1 MKHCVLSKSKRVH
14 TYQAKSNSQYSYY
27 VKTRLVNNAVLSRS
41 SFNLFE
47 LRSLQSCN
55 RTDQKNYRRYDET
68 MELSVVLPVC
78 RASTSIL
85 GERKSRS
92 LSNNASIFI
101 SAQCDNDASECLA
114 QPTLRTS
121 IVAIHATE
129 FVSPCLGIDAV
140 FLAFTIYNLD
150 LTPSNRNLTSLSAL
164 VDGLHSSNRL
174 INSVISPY
182 SSVRT

>member
-1 MKHCVLSKSKRVH
+1 MCTEFEDLVAGPFEMKHCVLSKSKRVH

-92 LSNNASIFI
+92 LSNNASI
-101 SAQCDNDASECLA
+101 L
-114 QPTLRTS
+114 
-121 IVAIHATE
+121 
-129 FVSPCLGIDAV
+129 SP
-140 FLAFTIYNLD
+140 
-150 LTPSNRNLTSLSAL
+150 RNVTMMQA
-164 VDGLHSSNRL
+164 NA
-174 INSVISPY
+174 
-182 SSVRT
+182 